1 MARQV
6 SSWLL
11 ATIGIC
17 GMLFIVSTSNA
28 QEPSTDYRRPDSG
41 ARGVGTGDWVF
52 VPELPSVF
60 QRARP
65 EYDPT
70 GLALGSWILRPEVSL
85 GGEFSDNVFAEEHDK
100 DSDFSGVA
108 EPAFRLQSDWD
119 VHLLGIEGSGRFEQH
134 VEETSLNEEEGGGTA
149 FGRLDITG
157 EDTLFASAGYQRV
170 VTPPGNPDD
179 DEDANENDSTTFDR
193 FQSRLGYVH
202 EFAQMILR
210 VDARGRRFNYLD
222 TTDEDRDRDE
232 LDLGARLTYAWSPRI
247 TPFVEIGYGLED
259 FDEAV
264 DDTGVDRD
272 SMQYTAALGANFLIT
287 DIMRAELA
295 LGVEHT
301 EFDQDGF
308 DSTTNPR
315 VSGEVVWNITQLTS
329 IIGRARYFEDVTTQ
343 ANSSGK
349 RVLAAGVRVEQEVL
363 SNLLLFGEVGYRND
377 NFKGVDRIDDR
388 FEAGLGGEFLLNR
401 NVSFFA
407 EYSFEH
413 RTSDSPTVDD
423 FTENTIF
430 VGTRLQY

>member
-1 MARQV
+1 MVRQV
-6 SSWLL
+6 SAWLL
-11 ATIGIC
+11 ATIVTC

-28 QEPSTDYRRPDSG
+28 QEPSTDYRRPDFG
-41 ARGVGTGDWVF
+41 ARGIGTADWVF
-52 VPELPSVF
+52 VPELPTAF

-70 GLALGSWILRPEVSL
+70 GLPLGSWILRPEISL
-85 GGEFSDNVFAEEHDK
+85 GGEVTDNVFAEEHDK
-100 DSDFSGVA
+100 DSDLIGIA

-119 VHLLGIEGSGRFEQH
+119 VHMLGIEGFGRFEQH
-134 VEETSLNEEEGGGTA
+134 VEETSQNQEEGGGTA

-157 EDTLFASAGYQRV
+157 DDTVFASAGYRRQV
-170 VTPPGNPDD
+170 DPPGDPDD
-179 DEDANENDSTTFDR
+179 DDNDQNDQTTLDR
-193 FQSRLGYVH
+193 FEGRLGYVH

-210 VDARGRRFNYLD
+210 VDARGRRFDYLD
-222 TTDEDRDRDE
+222 SSDQDRDRNE
-232 LDLGARLTYAWSPRI
+232 LDLGARLTYALSPRI
-247 TPFVEIGYGLED
+247 TPFVEIGYQVDD

-264 DDTGVDRD
+264 DDNGFDRD
-272 SMQYTAALGANFLIT
+272 SMQYAASLGANFLIT
-287 DIMRAELA
+287 DILRAELA

-343 ANSSGK
+343 TASSGK
-349 RVLAAGVRVEQEVL
+349 RVIGAGVRVEQEVL
-363 SNLLLFGEVGYRND
+363 SNLLLFGEVEYRND
-377 NFKGVDRIDDR
+377 NFKGVDRNDDR
-388 FEAGLGGEFLLNR
+388 FLAGLGGEFLLNR

-407 EYSFEH
+407 EYGFEH
-413 RTSDSPTVDD
+413 RSSDNPTVDD
-423 FTENTIF
+423 FTENSIF